1 MANRFNTKKK
11 TLYEFKKDHRMI
23 RGEDE
28 EVVNRENTMSVVKW
42 KDNKGVLMVS
52 TAFGAEPRTQVSRWD
67 KKRKRYIEVPC
78 PAIVKNYNTFM
89 GGVDICDQILET
101 YRTWR
106 KSRKWPV
113 KVIIHMFDLAIVNS
127 WFEYRADCKAN
138 NRKSKHILDLLAF
151 RLSISDHLLNGPPR
165 KRPREDLEFADMP
178 TSSKYRVKSLPTID
192 RQYDGF
198 NHWPIFD
205 TLKQPRCCCAPGCTS
220 RSRCRWSKCD
230 IYLCLNK
237 DRNCFFDFHNKD

>member
-11 TLYEFKKDHRMI
+11 TLYEFKKDNRMT
-23 RGEDE
+23 RGDE
-28 EVVNRENTMSVVKW
+28 EVVNRENTLSVVKW
-42 KDNKGVLMVS
+42 KNNKGVLMVS
-52 TAFGAEPRTQVSRWD
+52 TAFGAAPRTQVSRWD
-67 KKRKRYIEVPC
+67 KKRKRYIDVSC
-78 PAIVKNYNTFM
+78 PAIIKNYNSFM
-89 GGVDICDQILET
+89 GGVDVCDQMMEV

-106 KSRKWPV
+106 KTRKWPV

-127 WFEYRADCKAN
+127 WLEYRADCKAS
-138 NRKSKHILDLLAF
+138 NRKSIDIMDLLAF

-165 KRPREDLEFADMP
+165 KRPREDLEFAEMP
-178 TSSKYRVKSLPTID
+178 TTSKYRVKSLPTVD

-198 NHWPIFD
+198 NHWPVFD
-205 TLKQPRCCCAPGCTS
+205 TLKQPRCCRAPGCSS
-220 RSRCRWSKCD
+220 RSRCRCSKCD